1 VYRKILGANVNI
13 IEHIPETA
21 CHILRCRG
29 DVIQFKIK
37 LDESAQNDRAFLRTN
52 VGHAGRQRLEEI
64 ALIEHNKPIGALDW
78 FDLPMTKVDDYNFVI
93 DVPLLETGNFEGKA
107 YVLRSDNK
115 LVWPNGDNIKIKVEP
130 AHTYAS
136 NNVYTAFVRQ
146 FRDEKLEEI
155 EGRFNIVSQD
165 MEDNGYTVIPPAG
178 TFRNLKKKIPEII
191 DVLGY
196 RIIQLLPIHPVP
208 TTFGKMGS
216 FGSPFAVLDY
226 FNVDAAH
233 AEFDKRTTPLEQFL
247 ELVDEIHSKGARI
260 FMDIPINHT
269 GWASQLQ
276 GEHPEWFERDG
287 NNNFQSPGAWGTT
300 WEDLS
305 ELDYSHKGAWEYMAS
320 VFCFWCKNG
329 VDGFRCD
336 AGYMVPGET
345 WKYIIAKVRRTYPD
359 TVFLLENLGGHK
371 WLMEDLLADYG
382 MNWAYSEIFQQ
393 YNRDELEYNIPKDR
407 AISLTK
413 GTIINYAET
422 HDNARLAST
431 SHEYARL
438 RVALAALVSSSGAYG
453 ITNGVE
459 WFAKQKVEV
468 HGATPLNWGN
478 SDNQVEFIKRINAII
493 RIDSTFFSGTSVSVL
508 PHNGA
513 NTLVILRENPITK
526 KKTIC
531 LFNLDTASSCKISF
545 SIETPGESS
554 QLFDMLTDKVVNID
568 NNRVSIQLAPAEV
581 LCLTPDSSMP
591 EQIVQA
597 ENFDGANCEASTIQ
611 ILKTIAME
619 IQEYLT
625 GHVCLEHKN
634 PTELAEA
641 LRSNPA
647 MYCTECINGFGNPD
661 IENYN
666 SPTEEVNWPEDAF
679 RVPVIAWKH
688 YAYVT
693 CNNRF
698 ALTVHSDERDSLL
711 FRSTQQA
718 DSKWFIFVPNPD
730 LSKGHA
736 KKVQIDVVQ
745 YGKDAIERSSGYL
758 YFAGSGEQINIQT
771 RYSREEVI
779 AENCS
784 ALCTNQRG
792 AMSMVRGSWGTLDSI
807 YDAMLAANMN
817 TQVPVDRHIML
828 TRCRAWAIYRDYS
841 TEINID
847 CLKEFYKDEQNNVFW
862 NFEVPLGMGKFVD
875 LTISFGM
882 CDDHNGVFMYVQRND
897 DANKDHLLDSSKPIQ
912 FVLRPDIENRTN
924 HEVTKLY
931 ASGIENSWPDAIHN
945 IGNGF
950 TFAPNH
956 GYHMRMQSTIPFHVE
971 SDWMYMV
978 NRPFEGTRGLEAN
991 SDLFSPGY
999 FKADLLSEKAI
1010 KFTAAVICDGEENF
1024 DKKLLERGDSI
1035 SSDKLN
1041 KFEKFEKFQ
1050 DAMINDFV
1058 VKRDDCKTVIAGY
1071 PWFLDWG
1078 RDTLICLRGMIARN
1092 MLDDS
1097 KTILVQFA
1105 RFEQDGTLP
1114 NMIRGNDDSNRD
1126 TSDAPLWY
1134 CVACADLCDAENTS
1148 DFLQVECGNGRKI
1161 TDTIISIVEGYIKG
1175 TRNNIKM
1182 DDETGLIFSPSHYTW
1197 MDTNYPAGTPRE
1209 GYPIEIQA
1217 LWYAALKFA
1226 AKISNNIE
1234 YSQLATKVQQ
1244 SIEHYYILEDGYL
1257 ADCLNAKQGQTPRD
1271 SQIDDALRSNQLLAI
1286 TLGAIEDKKVA
1297 KGILRACSVLVA
1309 PGTIRSLA
1317 KRKVKTPLSIYENGT
1332 LLNDP
1337 HNPYWGH
1344 YEGDEDTRRKPAYHN
1359 GTCWGWVFPLYPEAL
1374 YITYGDAAKQ
1384 TALSILSS
1392 VEVKLNT
1399 DCICQLAEVADGDA
1413 PHTVRGCPAQA
1424 WSVTEVARVLSIL
1437 K

>member
-1 VYRKILGANVNI
+1 MNV

-21 CHILRCRG
+21 CNILRCRG
-29 DVIQFKIK
+29 DVIKFKIK
-37 LDESAQNDRAFLRTN
+37 VDEPVQDGRAFLRTN
-52 VGHAGRQRLEEI
+52 LGHAGRQRLEEI
-64 ALIEHNKPIGALDW
+64 ALIEQNKPVGALDW
-78 FDLPMTKVDDYNFVI
+78 FDVPMTKIDDYTFSI
-93 DVPLLETGNFEGKA
+93 DVPLLETGNFQGKA
-107 YVLRSDNK
+107 YVLRSNNQ
-115 LVWPNGDNIKIKVEP
+115 LVWPCGENIKIKVEP

-146 FRDEKLEEI
+146 YKNKMLEDAEN
-155 EGRFNIVSQD
+155 RFSIVSRD

-178 TFRNLKKKIPEII
+178 TFRNLKKKISEIV
-191 DVLGY
+191 DTLGF

-226 FNVDAAH
+226 FNVDPSY

-276 GEHPEWFERDG
+276 AEHPEWFERDG

-305 ELDYSHKGAWEYMAS
+305 ELDYNHRGVWEYMAS
-320 VFCFWCKNG
+320 VFCFWCDKG

-359 TVFLLENLGGHK
+359 TVFLLENLGGHR
-371 WLMEDLLADYG
+371 WLMEDLLSDYG

-407 AISLTK
+407 MISLTK
-413 GTIINYAET
+413 GVIVNYAET
-422 HDNARLAST
+422 HDNNRLAGV
-431 SHEYARL
+431 SHKYSRL
-438 RVALAALVSSSGAYG
+438 RVALAALVSSNGAYG

-459 WFAKQKVEV
+459 WFADQKLEV
-468 HGATPLNWGN
+468 HGATTLNWG
-478 SDNQVEFIKRINAII
+478 SKDNQIDFIKRINAIL
-493 RIDSTFFSGTSVSVL
+493 RTDPTFFNGVNVKVL
-508 PHNGA
+508 PHQGA
-513 NTLVILRENPITK
+513 NTLVIIREKSSVENITLS
-526 KKTIC
+526 
-531 LFNLDTASSCKISF
+531 LFNLDTASSCNVSF
-545 SIETPGESS
+545 FSDCCGEAT
-554 QLFDMLTDKVVNID
+554 QLFDMLSDKTINIE
-568 NNRVSIQLAPAEV
+568 NNMVSVELPPAGFF
-581 LCLTPDSSMP
+581 CFTTQPSMI
-591 EQIVQA
+591 EKINRA

-619 IQEYLT
+619 VLEYLT
-625 GHVCLEHKN
+625 GKVSLVNKT
-634 PTELAEA
+634 PMELALKLKE
-641 LRSNPA
+641 NPVQ
-647 MYCTECINGFGNPD
+647 YCTACLYGFDNPKID
-661 IENYN
+661 NYN
-666 SPTEEVNWPEDAF
+666 TPVEEVKWPEDAF
-679 RVPVIAWKH
+679 RIPVIAWKY
-688 YAYVT
+688 YAYIT
-693 CNNRF
+693 CEDRF
-698 ALTVHSDERDSLL
+698 ALTMHSDERDPLL
-711 FRSTQQA
+711 FKSTQQA
-718 DSKWFIFVPNPD
+718 DGKWFILMPNPD
-730 LSKGHA
+730 LSK
-736 KKVQIDVVQ
+736 KYSKEVKIDVVQ
-745 YGKDAIERSSGYL
+745 YGEHKIKRNSGCL
-758 YFAGSGEQINIQT
+758 YFAGTGEQISVQT
-771 RYSREEVI
+771 RYTREEVI

-792 AMSMVRGSWGTLDSI
+792 AMSMVRGSWGTLHSI
-807 YDAMLAANMN
+807 YDAMLAANIN
-817 TQVPVDRHIML
+817 PQVPVDRHIML

-847 CLKEFYKDEQNNVFW
+847 CLKEFYKDDKNNVFW

-882 CDDHNGVFMYVQRND
+882 CDNYNGIFMYVQRNED
-897 DANKDHLLDSSKPIQ
+897 SKKDYLIDSKKAIQ

-924 HEVTKLY
+924 HEVTKFY
-931 ASGIENSWPDAIHN
+931 SSGIENSWPYAIHE
-945 IGNGF
+945 IENGF
-950 TFAPNH
+950 LFSPSH
-956 GYHMRMQSTIPFHVE
+956 GYHLRMQSTTPFHIE
-971 SDWMYMV
+971 HEWLYMV
-978 NRPFEGTRGLEAN
+978 NRPFEETRGLEAN

-999 FKADLLSEKAI
+999 FKADLLSNTTI
-1010 KFTAAVICDGEENF
+1010 KLTAAVITDGENNF
-1024 DKKLLERGDSI
+1024 DDKLIARGDAVV
-1035 SSDKLN
+1035 DKKIN
-1041 KFEKFEKFQ
+1041 KFENFELFE
-1050 DAMINDFV
+1050 DAMIKDFV

-1105 RFEQDGTLP
+1105 RFEKDGTLP

-1134 CVACADLCDAENTS
+1134 CVACSDLCKKENTF
-1148 DFLQVECGNGRKI
+1148 DFLNTECGNGRKI
-1161 TDTIISIVEGYIKG
+1161 FDTIISIVEGYIKG
-1175 TRNNIKM
+1175 TKNKIKM
-1182 DDETGLIFSPSHYTW
+1182 DDGTGLIFSPSHYTW

-1217 LWYAALKFA
+1217 LWFGALKFA
-1226 AKISNNIE
+1226 AEISHDIK
-1234 YSQLATKVQQ
+1234 YSQLAVKVQE
-1244 SIEHYYILEDGYL
+1244 SIKHYYILEEGYL
-1257 ADCLNAKQGQTPRD
+1257 ADCLNARQGQKPGD
-1271 SQIDDALRSNQLLAI
+1271 AKVDDALRPNQLLAI
-1286 TLGAIEDKKVA
+1286 TLGAVKDKPLA
-1297 KGILRACSVLVA
+1297 KEILHACSMLIA

-1317 KRKVKTPLSIYENGT
+1317 KKTVKTPLSIYENGN

-1337 HNPYWGH
+1337 YNPYWGH

-1374 YITYGDAAKQ
+1374 YLTYGEEAKQ
-1384 TALSILSS
+1384 AALSILSS
-1392 VEVKLNT
+1392 VEIKLNT

-1424 WSVTEVARVLSIL
+1424 WSVTELARVRSML

>member
-1 VYRKILGANVNI
+1 VNI

-21 CHILRCRG
+21 CYILRCRG

-37 LDESAQNDRAFLRTN
+37 VDEPAQNDRAFLRTN
-52 VGHAGRQRLEEI
+52 LGHAGRHRLEEI
-64 ALIEHNKPIGALDW
+64 ALVEQNKPIAALDW
-78 FDLPMTKVDDYNFVI
+78 FDVPMTKIDDYTFGIN
-93 DVPLLETGNFEGKA
+93 VPLLETGNFEGKA

-115 LVWPNGDNIKIKVEP
+115 LVWPSGENIKIKVEP

-146 FRDEKLEEI
+146 FKNEI
-155 EGRFNIVSQD
+155 LKDAEDRFSIVSRD

-191 DVLGY
+191 DTLGF

-226 FNVDAAH
+226 FNVDPAH
-233 AEFDKRTTPLEQFL
+233 AEFDKRTTPLEQFI
-247 ELVDEIHSKGARI
+247 ELVDEIHSKGALI

-276 GEHPEWFERDG
+276 AEHPEWFERDG
-287 NNNFQSPGAWGTT
+287 DNNFQSPGAWGTT

-371 WLMEDLLADYG
+371 WLMEDLLADCG

-407 AISLTK
+407 SISLTK

-422 HDNARLAST
+422 HDNNRLASV
-431 SHEYARL
+431 SHKYSKL
-438 RVALAALVSSSGAYG
+438 RVALTALVSSNGAYG

-459 WFAKQKVEV
+459 WFAEQKVEV

-478 SDNQVEFIKRINAII
+478 KNNQIDFIKRINAIL
-493 RIDSTFFSGTSVSVL
+493 RTDPTFFNGVNVTVL
-508 PHNGA
+508 QHQGA
-513 NTLVILRENPITK
+513 NTLVILREKRSTEIRTF
-526 KKTIC
+526 C
-531 LFNLDTASSCKISF
+531 LFNLDTASSCNISF
-545 SIETPGESS
+545 SSEYFGEAS
-554 QLFDMLTDKVVNID
+554 QLYDMLSDKIINIK
-568 NNRVSIQLAPAEV
+568 NNMVSAELAPAEF
-581 LCLTPDSSMP
+581 LCLTTQSSMI
-591 EQIVQA
+591 EQITQA
-597 ENFDGANCEASTIQ
+597 ENFNGANCEASTIQ
-611 ILKTIAME
+611 ILKTVAME
-619 IQEYLT
+619 AQEYLT
-625 GHVCLEHKN
+625 GSVSLKN
-634 PTELAEA
+634 KTPMELALE
-641 LRSNPA
+641 LRDNPA
-647 MYCTECINGFGNPD
+647 QYCTACIHGFGNPD
-661 IENYN
+661 IDNYN
-666 SPTEEVNWPEDAF
+666 TPVEEINWPEDAF
-679 RVPVIAWKH
+679 RIPVIAWNH

-693 CNNRF
+693 CENRF
-698 ALTVHSDERDSLL
+698 SLTMHSYERDPLL
-711 FRSTQQA
+711 FKSIQQA
-718 DSKWFIFVPNPD
+718 DGKWFVFLPNPD
-730 LSKGHA
+730 LSKGYS
-736 KKVQIDVVQ
+736 KEVKIDVVQ
-745 YGKDAIERSSGYL
+745 YGKDEIERNSGCL
-758 YFAGSGEQINIQT
+758 YFAGTGDQINVQT
-771 RYSREEVI
+771 RYSRDEVI

-784 ALCTNQRG
+784 ALCTNQHG
-792 AMSMVRGSWGTLDSI
+792 AMSMVRGSWGTLHSI
-807 YDAMLAANMN
+807 YDAMLAANLN
-817 TQVPVDRHIML
+817 SQVPVDRHIML

-847 CLKEFYKDEQNNVFW
+847 CLKEFYKDEKNNVFW

-882 CDDHNGVFMYVQRND
+882 CDDYNGIFLYVQRNED
-897 DANKDHLLDSSKPIQ
+897 PNKDYLLGRDKAIQ

-924 HEVTKLY
+924 HEVTKFY
-931 ASGIENSWPDAIHN
+931 SSGIENRWSNAIHD
-945 IGNGF
+945 IDNGF
-950 TFAPNH
+950 TFSPSQ
-956 GYHMRMQSTIPFHVE
+956 GYHLRIQSTTPFQIE
-971 SDWMYMV
+971 DEWLYMV
-978 NRPFEGTRGLEAN
+978 NRAFEATRGLEAD

-999 FKADLLSEKAI
+999 FKYDLLSEKTI
-1010 KFTAAVICDGEENF
+1010 KLTAAVIADGENNF
-1024 DKKLLERGDSI
+1024 DDKLIDRGDSVTF
-1035 SSDKLN
+1035 DTLN
-1041 KFEKFEKFQ
+1041 KFEKFEKFE

-1078 RDTLICLRGMIARN
+1078 RDTLICLRGMIARD

-1105 RFEQDGTLP
+1105 RFEKAGTLP
-1114 NMIRGNDDSNRD
+1114 NMIRGDDDSNRE

-1134 CVACADLCDAENTS
+1134 CVACSDLCKKENTF
-1148 DFLQVECGNGRKI
+1148 DFMNTECGNERKI
-1161 TDTIISIVEGYIKG
+1161 SDTIISIVEGYIKG
-1175 TRNNIKM
+1175 TKNKIKM
-1182 DDETGLIFSPSHYTW
+1182 DEETGLIYSPSHYTW

-1217 LWYAALKFA
+1217 LWYGALKFA
-1226 AKISNNIE
+1226 AEISHDIKYTE
-1234 YSQLATKVQQ
+1234 LAIKVQQ

-1257 ADCLNAKQGQTPRD
+1257 ADCLNARQRQKPRD
-1271 SQIDDALRSNQLLAI
+1271 AQVDDALRPNQLLAI
-1286 TLGAIEDKKVA
+1286 TLGAITDKELA
-1297 KGILRACSVLVA
+1297 KGILNACSILIA

-1317 KRKVKTPLSIYENGT
+1317 KKSVKTPLSIYENGN

-1337 HNPYWGH
+1337 YNPYWGH

-1374 YITYGDAAKQ
+1374 YLTYGEEAKQ
-1384 TALSILSS
+1384 TARSILSS

-1424 WSVTEVARVLSIL
+1424 WSVTELARVLSIL

>member
-1 VYRKILGANVNI
+1 VCIKYLGVNVNVI
-13 IEHIPETA
+13 KHIPETA
-21 CHILRCRG
+21 CNILRCRG

-37 LDESAQNDRAFLRTN
+37 VDEPVQDGRAFLRTN
-52 VGHAGRQRLEEI
+52 LGHAGRQRLEEI
-64 ALIEHNKPIGALDW
+64 ALIEQNKPVGALDW
-78 FDLPMTKVDDYNFVI
+78 FDVPMTKIDNYTFSI

-107 YVLRSDNK
+107 YVMTGEDK
-115 LVWPNGDNIKIKVEP
+115 LVWPCGENIKIKVEP

-136 NNVYTAFVRQ
+136 NNIYTAFVRQ
-146 FRDEKLEEI
+146 FKDEMLEDAEN
-155 EGRFNIVSQD
+155 RFSIVSRD

-178 TFRNLKKKIPEII
+178 TFRNLKKKISEIVDI
-191 DVLGY
+191 LGF
-196 RIIQLLPIHPVP
+196 RIIQLLPIHPIP

-226 FNVDAAH
+226 FNVDPSY

-276 GEHPEWFERDG
+276 AEHPEWFERDG

-305 ELDYSHKGAWEYMAS
+305 ELEYNHRGVWEYMAS
-320 VFCFWCKNG
+320 VFCFWCDKG

-359 TVFLLENLGGHK
+359 TVFLLENLGGHR
-371 WLMEDLLADYG
+371 WLMEDLLSDYG

-393 YNRDELEYNIPKDR
+393 YNRDELEYSIPEDR
-407 AISLTK
+407 MISLTK
-413 GTIINYAET
+413 GVIVNYAET
-422 HDNARLAST
+422 HDNNRLASV
-431 SHEYARL
+431 SHKYSRL
-438 RVALAALVSSSGAYG
+438 RVALAALVSSNGAYG

-459 WFAKQKVEV
+459 WFADQKLEV
-468 HGATPLNWGN
+468 HGATSLNWG
-478 SDNQVEFIKRINAII
+478 SKDNQIDFIKRINAIL
-493 RIDSTFFSGTSVSVL
+493 RTDPTFFNRANVKVL
-508 PHNGA
+508 PHQGA
-513 NTLVILRENPITK
+513 NTLVILREKDSIENITL
-526 KKTIC
+526 C
-531 LFNLDTASSCKISF
+531 LFNLDTASSCNISF
-545 SIETPGESS
+545 SSDCCGKAT
-554 QLFDMLTDKVVNID
+554 QLFDMLSDKTINIE
-568 NNRVSIQLAPAEV
+568 NNMISVEVAPVEF
-581 LCLTPDSSMP
+581 LCLTTNPSVI
-591 EQIVQA
+591 EQINQA
-597 ENFDGANCEASTIQ
+597 ENFNGANCEASTIQ

-619 IQEYLT
+619 VLEYLT
-625 GHVCLEHKN
+625 GKVSLSNKT
-634 PTELAEA
+634 PMVLAFKLKE
-641 LRSNPA
+641 NPA
-647 MYCTECINGFGNPD
+647 QYCTECVHGFDNPE
-661 IENYN
+661 IANYN
-666 SPTEEVNWPEDAF
+666 TPVEEVSWPKDAF
-679 RVPVIAWKH
+679 RIPVIAWNH
-688 YAYVT
+688 YAYIT
-693 CNNRF
+693 CENRF
-698 ALTVHSDERDSLL
+698 ALTMYSDERDPLL
-711 FRSTQQA
+711 FKSTQQA
-718 DSKWFIFVPNPD
+718 DGKWFILMPNPD
-730 LSKGHA
+730 LSK
-736 KKVQIDVVQ
+736 KYSKEVKIDVVQ
-745 YGKDAIERSSGYL
+745 YGEHKIKRNSGAI
-758 YFAGSGEQINIQT
+758 YFAGTGEEISVQT
-771 RYSREEVI
+771 RYTREEVI

-792 AMSMVRGSWGTLDSI
+792 AMSMVRGSWGTLHSI
-807 YDAMLAANMN
+807 YDAMLAANLDP
-817 TQVPVDRHIML
+817 QVPVDRHIML

-847 CLKEFYKDEQNNVFW
+847 CLKEFYKDDKNNVFW

-882 CDDHNGVFMYVQRND
+882 CDNYNGIFMFVQRNED
-897 DANKDHLLDSSKPIQ
+897 SKKDYLIDSKKEIQ

-924 HEVTKLY
+924 HEITKFY
-931 ASGIENSWPDAIHN
+931 SSGIENSWPYAIHE
-945 IGNGF
+945 IENGF
-950 TFAPNH
+950 IFSPSH
-956 GYHMRMQSTIPFHVE
+956 GYHLRMQSTTPFHIE
-971 SDWMYMV
+971 HEWLYMV
-978 NRPFEGTRGLEAN
+978 NRPFEETRGLEAN

-999 FKADLLSEKAI
+999 FKSDLLSNTTI
-1010 KFTAAVICDGEENF
+1010 KLTAAVITDSEDNF
-1024 DKKLLERGDSI
+1024 DDKLIKRGDSAV
-1035 SSDKLN
+1035 DKKTN
-1041 KFEKFEKFQ
+1041 KFENFELFE
-1050 DAMINDFV
+1050 DAMIKDFV

-1105 RFEQDGTLP
+1105 RFEKGGTLP

-1134 CVACADLCDAENTS
+1134 CVACSDLCKKENTF
-1148 DFLQVECGNGRKI
+1148 DFLNTECGNGRKI
-1161 TDTIISIVEGYIKG
+1161 SDTIISIVEGYIKG
-1175 TRNNIKM
+1175 TKNKIKM
-1182 DDETGLIFSPSHYTW
+1182 DDGTGLIFSPSHYTW

-1217 LWYAALKFA
+1217 LWFGALKFA
-1226 AKISNNIE
+1226 GEISHDIK
-1234 YSQLATKVQQ
+1234 YSQLAVKVQE
-1244 SIEHYYILEDGYL
+1244 SIEHYYILEEGYL
-1257 ADCLNAKQGQTPRD
+1257 ADCLNARQGQKPGEA
-1271 SQIDDALRSNQLLAI
+1271 QVDDALRPNQLLAI
-1286 TLGAIEDKKVA
+1286 TLGAVKDKQLA
-1297 KGILRACSVLVA
+1297 KEILHACSMLIA

-1317 KRKVKTPLSIYENGT
+1317 KKTVKTPLSIYENGN

-1337 HNPYWGH
+1337 YNPYWGH

-1374 YITYGDAAKQ
+1374 YLTYGEEARQ
-1384 TALSILSS
+1384 SALSILSS

-1424 WSVTEVARVLSIL
+1424 WSVTELARVRSML